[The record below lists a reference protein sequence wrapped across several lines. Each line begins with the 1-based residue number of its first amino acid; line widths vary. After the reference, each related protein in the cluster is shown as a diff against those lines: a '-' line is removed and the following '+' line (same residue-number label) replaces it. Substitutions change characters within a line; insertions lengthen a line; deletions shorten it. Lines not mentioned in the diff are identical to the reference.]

1 MQVVLIDPALSDGD
15 GRVVPALAEH
25 GLDTLVLK
33 GVPVQVPDEIGKRML
48 EQSDVWGSPD
58 AEGQEG

>member
-15 GRVVPALAEH
+15 GRVVPSLADH
-25 GLDTLVLK
+25 GLETLVVK
-33 GVPVQVPDEIGKRML
+33 GVPVQVPDELGARML
-48 EQSDVWGSPD
+48 EQVDVWARPD